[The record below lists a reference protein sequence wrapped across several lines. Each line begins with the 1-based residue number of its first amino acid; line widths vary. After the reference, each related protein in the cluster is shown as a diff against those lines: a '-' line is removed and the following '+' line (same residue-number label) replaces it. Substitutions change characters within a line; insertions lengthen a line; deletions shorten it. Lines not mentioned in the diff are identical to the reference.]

1 MKIIRVIYRLFCIF
15 FLLFFPKQI
24 TDVICYGRHRD
35 KENIKSRRG
44 YYFIYTFWFLFFGV
58 FCLMMGSAAGV
69 DPTFDRVVDYYD
81 LNSGKCDYREADSF
95 YDEEGK
101 KQGDFTLVYYIRKN
115 EPHVAAVILQIVEEN
130 KSLRYHDQL
139 TELKAT
145 YQSDGTYF
153 LYGKGKML
161 ARVKVENAGLLKKV
175 SYQWDRKQLEL
186 LD

>member
-1 MKIIRVIYRLFCIF
+1 
-15 FLLFFPKQI
+15 
-24 TDVICYGRHRD
+24 
-35 KENIKSRRG
+35 
-44 YYFIYTFWFLFFGV
+44 
-58 FCLMMGSAAGV
+58 MMGSAAGV

-115 EPHVAAVILQIVEEN
+115 EPHVTSVILQIVEEN

-161 ARVKVENAGLLKKV
+161 ARVKVENAGLLKKSKLSVGQKTTGAIGLKTILV
-175 SYQWDRKQLEL
+175 SFHIQEGEFYGSDIQ
-186 LD
+186 

>member
-1 MKIIRVIYRLFCIF
+1 MAGIGTKKTLRAEEVIISFM
-15 FLLFFPKQI
+15 P
-24 TDVICYGRHRD
+24 
-35 KENIKSRRG
+35 S
-44 YYFIYTFWFLFFGV
+44 
-58 FCLMMGSAAGV
+58 
-69 DPTFDRVVDYYD
+69 
-81 LNSGKCDYREADSF
+81 DSF

-115 EPHVAAVILQIVEEN
+115 EPHVTSVILQIVEEN

-139 TELKAT
+139 TELTVT

-175 SYQWDRKQLEL
+175 SYQWDRKQLEQ

>member
-1 MKIIRVIYRLFCIF
+1 
-15 FLLFFPKQI
+15 
-24 TDVICYGRHRD
+24 
-35 KENIKSRRG
+35 
-44 YYFIYTFWFLFFGV
+44 
-58 FCLMMGSAAGV
+58 MMGSAAGV

-115 EPHVAAVILQIVEEN
+115 EPHVTSVILQIVEEN

-153 LYGKGKML
+153 FVWERKDACKSKGGKCRSFEKSKLSVGQKTTGAIGLKTILVSFHIQEGEFYG
-161 ARVKVENAGLLKKV
+161 
-175 SYQWDRKQLEL
+175 SDIQ
-186 LD
+186 